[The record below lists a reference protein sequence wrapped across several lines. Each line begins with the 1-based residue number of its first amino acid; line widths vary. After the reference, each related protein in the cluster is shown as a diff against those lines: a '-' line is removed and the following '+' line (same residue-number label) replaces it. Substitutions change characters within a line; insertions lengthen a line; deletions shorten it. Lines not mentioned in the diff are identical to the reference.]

1 MHRILA
7 SVVLLPFLCVAYGAW
22 GQTTSLNV
30 TAVEI
35 AQLPRFCWAQF
46 QVPNADGPEFRM
58 SDCGPAANHYCGAL
72 VELIRAKHTSNK
84 SNRLD
89 LLGHAN
95 ANVGYTEQG
104 IKDFPRCSI
113 REHLAASKT
122 EISSLLVIYGG
133 KRPKAR

>member
-7 SVVLLPFLCVAYGAW
+7 SVVLLPFLAAAHGAW
-22 GQTTSLNV
+22 GQTASLNA
-30 TAVEI
+30 TAMEI

-72 VELIRAKHTSNK
+72 IQVIRAKHTSNK
-84 SNRLD
+84 SSRLD

-95 ANVGYTEQG
+95 ADVSYTERG
-104 IKDFPRCSI
+104 IQDYPRCSI
-113 REHLAASKT
+113 RQDLAATKA
-122 EISSLLVIYGG
+122 EISSLIAIYGG
-133 KRPKAR
+133 KRPGAR